1 MSITQDKTRVIKK
14 VFKKNGMENSAI
26 NSDDKYNRLLITNDH
41 AFYELIRKKMFDGD
55 ITIKQYDYLYKDI
68 SEKMGQVA
76 LGKESFDIKYII
88 NYSKSINQLDNTQS
102 LFTEDELK
110 NLISKNNQSNTDSNF
125 DIRKTDKYI
134 KTNNIKN
141 VKISSYKSE
150 NVQKNNND
158 TLNKKIIFDSDGF
171 YKFLIKKREL
181 NLLVST
187 YIHHIN
193 YIFSSKRLDSKDLI
207 EKFNYSDKNITD
219 FFKKKI
225 PQNKNLLK
233 EMAYISKKITEE
245 LEKMNRSDQK
255 KEKINNFLN
264 KSLSKTINQE
274 QYNMLYEEIS
284 KNLVNTI
291 MSIKD
296 IVNIYSKH
304 LISEPTNTEFK
315 KLLKK
320 QDEKI
325 QPYIYETK
333 TGLKFQKK
341 ISIHFNSKLVFN
353 IDIFSGKEIYSDD
366 LPNENEIRKS
376 LTDVLILFDKT
387 FGLKT
392 DNIPFK
398 GDANQ
403 ANFRLFLFEDAQK
416 YKEFF
421 NRHEKNGFTNHVGF
435 AQGAELSYISNMY
448 VNTEKTLNDSLST
461 IKHEFVHALT
471 FYATGKMG
479 IKNVFLEGI
488 AMYIAGLSE
497 RKTSTDFVSSF
508 IHSVKGKVPKDLSLK
523 NIMNPEYFKENQ
535 LNSYTIGPALIAYFE
550 EKNLYFI
557 ENLFDAIKYDKKN
570 STSGHY
576 FNQMMKNIYKE
587 EENNNN
593 GFQKWVDLKLEANS
607 KRQKRS
613 FDNQPNLLKQE
624 WAGFDSEERIFTTN
638 HSEYSPQ
645 KQDPIGLYSNR
656 QP

>member
-1 MSITQDKTRVIKK
+1 
-14 VFKKNGMENSAI
+14 
-26 NSDDKYNRLLITNDH
+26 
-41 AFYELIRKKMFDGD
+41 
-55 ITIKQYDYLYKDI
+55 
-68 SEKMGQVA
+68 
-76 LGKESFDIKYII
+76 
-88 NYSKSINQLDNTQS
+88 
-102 LFTEDELK
+102 
-110 NLISKNNQSNTDSNF
+110 
-125 DIRKTDKYI
+125 
-134 KTNNIKN
+134 
-141 VKISSYKSE
+141 
-150 NVQKNNND
+150 
-158 TLNKKIIFDSDGF
+158 
-171 YKFLIKKREL
+171 
-181 NLLVST
+181 
-187 YIHHIN
+187 
-193 YIFSSKRLDSKDLI
+193 
-207 EKFNYSDKNITD
+207 
-219 FFKKKI
+219 
-225 PQNKNLLK
+225 
-233 EMAYISKKITEE
+233 MAHISKKITEA
-245 LEKMNRSDQK
+245 LENMNSSDQK

-274 QYNMLYEEIS
+274 QYNILYKEIS
-284 KNLVNTI
+284 KNLVHTG

-296 IVNIYSKH
+296 IVNIYSQG

-320 QDEKI
+320 QDEKV

-353 IDIFSGKEIYSDD
+353 IDIFLGKEIYSDD

-398 GDANQ
+398 GDSNQ

-448 VNTEKTLNDSLST
+448 VNTEQTLNDSLST
-461 IKHEFVHALT
+461 IKHEFAHALT

-523 NIMNPEYFKENQ
+523 NIMNPEYFKDNQ
-535 LNSYTIGPALIAYFE
+535 LNSYTIGAALIAYFE

-587 EENNNN
+587 EENNSN
-593 GFQKWVDLKLEANS
+593 GFQKWVDSKLEVNS

-613 FDNQPNLLKQE
+613 LDNQPNLLKQV
-624 WAGFDSEERIFTTN
+624 WAGFYSEERISTKN
-638 HSEYSPQ
+638 HSSYYPQ
-645 KQDPIGLYSNR
+645 KQYPSELYSNR
-656 QP
+656 QL